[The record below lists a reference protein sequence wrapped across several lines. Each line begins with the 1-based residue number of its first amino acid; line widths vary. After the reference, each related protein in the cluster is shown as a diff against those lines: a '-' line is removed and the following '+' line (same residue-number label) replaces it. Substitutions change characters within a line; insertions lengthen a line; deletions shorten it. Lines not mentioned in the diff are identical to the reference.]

1 MYIKAHIFIQGTLVG
16 YMHGVTGG
24 MTDAWLPC
32 VHMQSWVLWYKGEDL
47 LSFNCSD
54 APAEGRG
61 VCAESSSYEYVKGS
75 RK

>member
-16 YMHGVTGG
+16 SMHGVTGG
-24 MTDAWLPC
+24 MTDAGVPC

-61 VCAESSSYEYVKGS
+61 VCAESSSCEYVKQGE
-75 RK
+75 

>member
-1 MYIKAHIFIQGTLVG
+1 MYIKACIFIHGTLVG
-16 YMHGVTGG
+16 SMHGVTGG

-32 VHMQSWVLWYKGEDL
+32 VHMHSWVLWYKGEDL

-61 VCAESSSYEYVKGS
+61 ACAESSRCEYIKQGE
-75 RK
+75 